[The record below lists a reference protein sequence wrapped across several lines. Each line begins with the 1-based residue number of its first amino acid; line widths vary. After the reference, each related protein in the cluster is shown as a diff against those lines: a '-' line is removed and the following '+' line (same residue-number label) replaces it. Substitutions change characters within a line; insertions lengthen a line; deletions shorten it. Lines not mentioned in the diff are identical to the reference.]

1 MSGTSSLHSYEN
13 LITMGTGYGTEDTV
27 QWILQPRGGPAKRGP
42 RNFEHSVRKG
52 IRLAEYE
59 HVLGR
64 YAELLNRIFPDGVA
78 RLWGATPAAVPW
90 HTKAAAIRN
99 QKVGDE
105 VLFYAE
111 GRFIAKARI
120 LGLMHSPELAAA
132 VWGADEGQKTWE
144 HIVALGDVVEIDI
157 PAAPLLTT
165 LVNRPDLRSLTCIP
179 ADVRQQHLAL
189 LNSLL
194 DGLTPQ
200 AEHQPSEEK
209 PTASVPRMRR
219 EELLHALGTLN
230 ADTSDEQHTRDASL
244 TFLWALGRLVSGQR
258 GMASRDLC
266 AREVG
271 PLLLDFG
278 AQDVHFTLEYAF
290 RHLQDSG
297 LWQAEGTGD
306 GATVGL
312 QQDVMELL
320 QKPLARAE
328 AVGLLCSSSFQDVDQ
343 EALLERVGLA
353 GYANAEGAVDGA
365 NAEPASGGEASS
377 AGRGRRQV
385 NGSRPDRDPHLA
397 EQIKLIYGHR
407 CQVCGERLETRFS
420 HYSEAAHIQGVGRPH
435 EGPDKLSNMLCL
447 CPNHHVQFDKLFFF
461 IDEDWNVRRSR
472 DEKLIGAL
480 IRHPQHGIDEEC
492 VEYHRGLCGRSRY

>member
-1 MSGTSSLHSYEN
+1 
-13 LITMGTGYGTEDTV
+13 MGTDHGIEDTV

-52 IRLAEYE
+52 IRLADYE
-59 HVLGR
+59 HVLGSH
-64 YAELLNRIFPDGVA
+64 AELLNRIFPDGVA
-78 RLWGATPAAVPW
+78 RLWGATPAAVSW

-120 LGLMHSPELAAA
+120 LGLIHSPELAAA
-132 VWGADEGQKTWE
+132 VWGADEEQKTWE
-144 HIVALGDVVEIDI
+144 HIVALGDVVEIDV
-157 PAAPLLTT
+157 PAAPLLTK

-194 DGLTPQ
+194 EGLTPQ
-200 AEHQPSEEK
+200 ADSQSSETK
-209 PTASVPRMRR
+209 PTVPTPRVRR
-219 EELLHALGTLN
+219 EDLLRALGTLN
-230 ADTSDEQHTRDASL
+230 ADTSDEQRTRDASL
-244 TFLWALGRLVSGQR
+244 TFLWALGRLLSGQS
-258 GMASRDLC
+258 GLTPRDVYTK
-266 AREVG
+266 EVG

-278 AQDVHFTLEYAF
+278 AGDVEFALEYAF
-290 RHLQDSG
+290 RPLQDSG
-297 LWQAEGTGD
+297 LWRTEGTGD
-306 GATVGL
+306 GAVMGL
-312 QQDVMELL
+312 RQEVVRLL
-320 QKPLARAE
+320 QRPLARAE
-328 AVGLLCSSSFQDVDQ
+328 AVGLLCRSYFPDVDQ

-353 GYANAEGAVDGA
+353 GFANAEGGLDDA
-365 NAEPASGGEASS
+365 NGEPASGEASS
-377 AGRGRRQV
+377 ASGGRRQV
-385 NGSRPDRDPHLA
+385 NGSRPDRDPRLA
-397 EQIKLIYGHR
+397 EEIKLLYGHK

-472 DEKLIGAL
+472 DEKLLGPL
-480 IRHPQHGIDEEC
+480 IRHPQHVIDEAC